1 MMKSVNTTELAQAM
15 NKRTLAEYRAWKGMK
30 ARCNSPSR
38 NVGTYK
44 NLGITVCAE
53 WVNSYEKFYEDMGDR
68 PSSKHSLDRI
78 DNSKGYSRENCRWA
92 TQKTQC
98 SNRGD
103 FNKVFAHNGEEM
115 HLKAW
120 AEKLGIKYTTLY
132 QRIYRTGMSFE
143 QAISIPVNFRFK
155 SISKGN

>member
-1 MMKSVNTTELAQAM
+1 MMKSASTMELVLKM
-15 NKRTLAEYRAWKGMK
+15 NKRTIPEYRAWKNMK
-30 ARCNSPSR
+30 ARCKAPSCVKGNYKANNIEVCESWIHNYEQFFR
-38 NVGTYK
+38 DVGP
-44 NLGITVCAE
+44 
-53 WVNSYEKFYEDMGDR
+53 R
-68 PSSKHSLDRI
+68 PSDKHSLDRI
-78 DNSKGYSRENCRWA
+78 DNSKGYSKDNCRWA

-103 FNKVFAHNGEEM
+103 FNKVFTHDGEEM

-120 AEKLGIKYTTLY
+120 AEKIGIKYTTLY

-155 SISKGN
+155 SISKGK